1 MTKRR
6 PLRLRTCESCQRN
19 YYSRSNK
26 SQYCCVAH
34 QVKEWRAKNKLA
46 PVSQDQLEQ
55 EYINQEKKNTSNK
68 EVA

>member
-1 MTKRR
+1 MTQRR

-34 QVKEWRAKNKLA
+34 QVKEWRARNKLA
-46 PVSQDQLEQ
+46 AVSQDQLEQ
-55 EYINQEKKNTSNK
+55 DFLAQEGNNTIDK
-68 EVA
+68 EAA